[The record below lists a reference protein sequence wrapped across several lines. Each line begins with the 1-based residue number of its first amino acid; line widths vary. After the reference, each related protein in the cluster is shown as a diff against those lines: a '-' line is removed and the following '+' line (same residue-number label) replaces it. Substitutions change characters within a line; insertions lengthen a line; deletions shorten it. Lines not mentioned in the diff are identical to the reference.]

1 VTGDDHLLRASG
13 LTKTYGALTALSDA
27 SISLR
32 PGEVRALVGANGAGK
47 STLIKILTGAVRPT
61 AGTIEVGGQ
70 TVAPGDPRRM
80 LELGIACI
88 YQHSNLAPAMSVLDN
103 LYLGRQPTRGWGLL
117 DRRRQRADAEA
128 LLRRYEIDLDLDAK
142 VGELTTVKRKEV
154 EIAKALALDARILLM
169 DEPTAWLSHSE
180 VERLFRTIRRLR
192 SQGVGIVYISHIL
205 DELFAICDTV
215 TILRDG
221 RVVEDCR
228 VAEITRLQ
236 LVRKFIGEKLAA
248 EASDRSEATRH
259 PRGTG
264 EVRLACE
271 NLTKDGVFAD
281 ISFEVCAGEIFC
293 VTGLIGAKRSELMR
307 AIFGADGFDA
317 GRILVRGKEV
327 TPGGPIAAIERSIGF
342 VPEDRHRD
350 GLMLRMSVGQNLAM
364 AILGRVSRFG
374 LLRSRRLSE
383 VANRQIAELRIVP
396 TNPGREVR
404 HLSGGNQQKVLI
416 GKWLERSPD
425 ILILD
430 EPTVGVDVGA
440 KSELYAIL
448 RRLRDAGCAVL
459 VVSSDMEEVMAI
471 ADRIMVMR
479 SGRVQGIYEAGKV
492 TEQEIVA
499 YVGGE

>member
-1 VTGDDHLLRASG
+1 MSSEYLLRATG
-13 LTKTYGALTALSDA
+13 LTKTYGALTALNEA
-27 SISLR
+27 SIAIK
-32 PGEVRALVGANGAGK
+32 PGEVRSLVGANGAGK

-61 AGTIEVGGQ
+61 AGEIEVAGQ
-70 TVAPGDPRRM
+70 TVVPGDPRRM

-117 DRRRQRADAEA
+117 DRRRQRAEAET

-142 VGELTTVKRKEV
+142 VAELTTVKRKEV

-180 VERLFRTIRRLR
+180 VDRLFRTIRTLKAR
-192 SQGVGIVYISHIL
+192 GVGIVYISHIL

-221 RVVEDCR
+221 KVVEDCP
-228 VAEITRLQ
+228 VADITRMQ
-236 LVRKFIGEKLAA
+236 LLRKFIGEKLAA
-248 EASDRSEATRH
+248 ETSDRSGATRH

-264 EVRLACE
+264 EIRLVCDK
-271 NLTKDGVFAD
+271 LTKGGVFTD
-281 ISFEVCAGEIFC
+281 ISFDVCAGEIFC
-293 VTGLIGAKRSELMR
+293 VTGLIGARRSELMR
-307 AIFGADGFDA
+307 AIFGADAYDSGHIF
-317 GRILVRGKEV
+317 VRGSKI
-327 TPGGPIAAIERSIGF
+327 TPGGPIASIKRGIGF

-350 GLMLRMSVGQNLAM
+350 GLMLKMSVGQNLVM
-364 AILGRVSRFG
+364 AILGLVSRFG
-374 LLRSRRLSE
+374 LLRNRRLSE
-383 VANRQIAELRIVP
+383 VANRQITELRIVP
-396 TNPGREVR
+396 PNPRREVR

-416 GKWLERSPD
+416 GKWLERAPD

-471 ADRIMVMR
+471 SDRIMVMR
-479 SGRVQGIYEAGKV
+479 SGRVQGIYDSGKV